1 MGNYQKPSPRELAEA
16 LEMSESQVAV
26 SISAVERKFD
36 GSGHWIYFV
45 PDVSPELI
53 IRLNI
58 APNCILDTD
67 AIIRLWEDRLL

>member
-1 MGNYQKPSPRELAEA
+1 MNHHQKPSQRELAEA

-26 SISAVERKFD
+26 NISAVKTKSD
-36 GSGHWIYFV
+36 GSGHWVYFV

-53 IRLNI
+53 VRLNI

-67 AIIRLWEDRLL
+67 AIKRLRED